1 MRIAVITF
9 PLINNYGG
17 IIQAYAL
24 MKLLSDLGHEPVL
37 INFQS
42 EKYFKSLMKYIVKK
56 YMLFFIKKFRNS
68 ILTKKNYKL
77 RQFINLEINPKS
89 QSVYNSKELYRCF
102 LSNNFD
108 ACIVGSDQVFAKL
121 GYSNFENDYSLG
133 FLNEN
138 IIKLAYAAS
147 FGGDKFLGD
156 IEKIKYHSDN
166 LKKFRKISVR
176 EKSGIKICQDTF
188 GVEAVHVL
196 DPTMVIDKNYYINLI
211 RFNGYEEKGKNLFAY
226 ILDNTKKKEK
236 IISEIAESKQ
246 LSLKKVS
253 DGNSS
258 NNVLSMEEWLG
269 NIHNSDY
276 IITDSF
282 HGCVFCII
290 FNKPF
295 NCIINNK
302 RGADRFLSLLS
313 VFGLEDRVLVEGGYS
328 EKNINSDID
337 WNAINNKI
345 EFLKDYSISFLKNN
359 LV

>member
-42 EKYFKSLMKYIVKK
+42 EKYSKSLMKYIVKK
-56 YMLFFIKKFRNS
+56 YMLFFIKKYRNS
-68 ILTKKNYKL
+68 ILTKKNYSL
-77 RQFINLEINPKS
+77 RQFINLEINPRS
-89 QSVYNSKELYRCF
+89 ENIYNSKELYKYF
-102 LSNNFD
+102 LSNKFD

-121 GYSNFENDYSLG
+121 GYSNFENVYSLG
-133 FLNEN
+133 FLNKN
-138 IIKLAYAAS
+138 IIKLSYAAS

-156 IEKIKYHSDN
+156 VEKIKYHSDN

-176 EKSGIKICQDTF
+176 EKSGIKICQNTF
-188 GVEAVHVL
+188 GVDAVHVL

-211 RFNGYEEKGKNLFAY
+211 SSNEYEKKEKELFAY
-226 ILDNTKKKEK
+226 ILDNTNEKEE
-236 IISEIAESKQ
+236 IVSNIAEIKQ
-246 LSLKKVS
+246 YSVKKVS
-253 DGNSS
+253 DGNLST
-258 NNVLSMEEWLG
+258 NVLSMEDWLG
-269 NIHNSDY
+269 NIYNSEY

-313 VFGLEDRVLVEGGYS
+313 LFGLEDRILIDGYS
-328 EKNINSDID
+328 EKNTNTDID
-337 WNAINNKI
+337 WEMVNSKI
-345 EFLKDYSISFLKNN
+345 KSLKDYSIDFLKNN
-359 LV
+359 LI

>member
-24 MKLLSDLGHEPVL
+24 MKLLSDLGHDPVL

-42 EKYFKSLMKYIVKK
+42 EKYFKSLIKYIVKK
-56 YMLFFIKKFRNS
+56 YILFFIKKYRNS
-68 ILTKKNYKL
+68 VLTKKNYKL
-77 RQFINLEINPKS
+77 REFINLEINPKS
-89 QSVYNSKELYRCF
+89 QRIYNSKELYKYF
-102 LSNNFD
+102 LSNDFD

-133 FLNEN
+133 FLNKN
-138 IIKLAYAAS
+138 IIKLSYAAS

-176 EKSGIKICQDTF
+176 EKSGIKVCQDTF
-188 GVEAVHVL
+188 GIEAVHVL
-196 DPTMVIDKNYYINLI
+196 DPTMVIDKSYYINLI
-211 RFNGYEEKGKNLFAY
+211 PFNGCAEKERKLFAY
-226 ILDNTKKKEK
+226 ILDHTHEKEK
-236 IISEIAESKQ
+236 IISKIAESKQ
-246 LSLKKVS
+246 LSVKKVS

-269 NIHNSDY
+269 NIYNSDY

-302 RGADRFLSLLS
+302 RGADRFHSLLS
-313 VFGLEDRVLVEGGYS
+313 LFNLENRILVEEYS
-328 EKNINSDID
+328 EKNITPDID
-337 WNAINNKI
+337 WNIINNKI
-345 EFLKDYSISFLKNN
+345 KLLQDYSINFLKNN
-359 LV
+359 LI